1 MIGLTATPWRLSK
14 NEGFGHLFDNLLL
27 GPAIKE
33 MQSNGF
39 LANTQVLMPA
49 PDKLILGG
57 IPTSNGEYSESDI
70 ELANQDRP
78 NVMTGGALEFWQN
91 NAQDRQTIIYAISK
105 NHARNLTSIFYDAG
119 VPAAVMVSETPTEE
133 RASLIRQF
141 SDGKLKVLVNV
152 AVATE
157 GFDLPGAACVILTRP
172 TMSLA
177 LYLQMVGRGLRSKPD
192 KSNCLIFYLAG
203 NIERHGFPDEE
214 RQWSLEPR
222 GGQGEGEPPPVVR
235 CPDCEGV
242 SHAASHKCQLCENP
256 FGKSCQRC
264 GTWRAWK
271 RWSAERYCGD
281 THDLVCN
288 LCHPDAHRL
297 ANLPEG
303 LGKLLRRELTESQVE
318 VNPSSLH
325 TLEELQVRLFQVAEN
340 LVFAWKIE
348 DMAEFNRMTEQ
359 LKPLLGRETRLKK
372 ARVAEI
378 VENYEAEHGPAFIS
392 RRQEYQDALLEL
404 GIDRKITQIFV
415 EFDPEKGQRISITK
429 KGVNPA
435 LGRLG
440 ADGFRGD

>member
-1 MIGLTATPWRLSK
+1 
-14 NEGFGHLFDNLLL
+14 
-27 GPAIKE
+27 
-33 MQSNGF
+33 
-39 LANTQVLMPA
+39 
-49 PDKLILGG
+49 
-57 IPTSNGEYSESDI
+57 
-70 ELANQDRP
+70 
-78 NVMTGGALEFWQN
+78 
-91 NAQDRQTIIYAISK
+91 
-105 NHARNLTSIFYDAG
+105 
-119 VPAAVMVSETPTEE
+119 MVSETPTEE

-192 KSNCLIFYLAG
+192 KSNCLIFDLAG
-203 NIERHGFPDEE
+203 NINEHGFPDEE

-222 GGQGEGEPPPVVR
+222 GRQAEGEPPPVVR

-256 FGKSCQRC
+256 FGRSCQRC

-281 THDLVCN
+281 AHDLVCN
-288 LCHPDAHRL
+288 LCHPDAHKL

-378 VENYEAEHGPAFIS
+378 VENYEAEIGPPSKAF
-392 RRQEYQDALLEL
+392 RKKYQDVFLE
-404 GIDRKITQIFV
+404 RKITHIFV
-415 EFDPEKGQRISITK
+415 EFDPEKGERTSLFYEE
-429 KGVNPA
+429 GGEARV
-435 LGRLG
+435 
-440 ADGFRGD
+440 DWGDWEPMGSGETETHN